1 MEQILRKI
9 WICGATGFCGTG
21 VIQTILSQNHL
32 LTALQAQKDQV
43 FAHLRKDSP
52 HAQQFDQKPEWQNAI
67 ACHELMIVKEN
78 WDEKLEAVFEEV
90 QPDVVFCA
98 LGTTQKRAKREK
110 TSYETIDRDLTLKIL
125 AMCEKQAKTAKAPLV
140 IYVSAMGIEWARWS
154 RYLQMRADVE
164 KAIIASGLPY
174 VILRP
179 GFLTGPTR
187 DDFRLVEKI
196 GGQLSESLADLF
208 HIAGLDRAANQSRPI
223 SAEIMGGAV
232 WQILHGNS
240 MTETIANSA
249 TDPATDPATAAQTP
263 KPALHL
269 CLESAQIH
277 ETYQTFMQKR

>member
-1 MEQILRKI
+1 MRKI

-52 HAQQFDQKPEWQNAI
+52 HVGQFDQKPEWQNAI

-78 WDEKLEAVFEEV
+78 WDEKLEAVFEEI

-110 TSYETIDRDLTLKIL
+110 TSYESIDRDLTLKIL

-187 DDFRLVEKI
+187 DDFRFIEKI
-196 GGQLSESLADLF
+196 GGQISESLADLCN
-208 HIAGLDRAANQSRPI
+208 IVGLDRVANQSRPI

-232 WQILHGNS
+232 WQILHGDS
-240 MTETIANSA
+240 MPQSIS
-249 TDPATDPATAAQTP
+249 DPMVDDPTP
-263 KPALHL
+263 KPTLHL

-277 ETYQTFMQKR
+277 ETYQRFMQKR